1 MMAAECLFSKKEKAK
16 YKQEVDTNVFLV
28 KLGCLKDAGELA
40 TGGLL
45 ICAKCQA
52 VFNKYSKVS
61 EDNGLQVWNC
71 EFCLAKNPVEIEPEE
86 IPKTDGVN
94 YILEAAAQV
103 IDKKHQGKPKDV
115 SVVFCVDISGS
126 MCVSTPI
133 QGSHRLKGDRIS
145 AIKAELSKFGDNSD

>member
-1 MMAAECLFSKKEKAK
+1 M
-16 YKQEVDTNVFLV
+16 FLV

-40 TGGLL
+40 TGDPV
-45 ICAKCQA
+45 ICTKCQA

-61 EDNGLQVWNC
+61 EDNGRQVWNC

-133 QGSHRLKGDRIS
+133 
-145 AIKAELSKFGDNSD
+145 